1 MKIVV
6 VTGSQAQLLVAE
18 LYWRL
23 LPGGSR
29 EKESEIGNPLI
40 ILITSFTLYSDCH
53 YISTP
58 TPRTLVL
65 YPLYSIYTLYTTVP
79 LSCYTTLL
87 VLDFSPSLV

>member
-40 ILITSFTLYSDCH
+40 ILITSFTLHSDCH

-65 YPLYSIYTLYTTVP
+65 YTVSILYTPLP

>member
-40 ILITSFTLYSDCH
+40 ILITSFTLHSDCH

-65 YPLYSIYTLYTTVP
+65 YTVSIHHY
-79 LSCYTTLL
+79 LSRVILHTTLL
-87 VLDFSPSLV
+87 VLDF